1 MEDNNIVLEVN
12 HLKTSFFYGKKEG
25 KAVDDV
31 SFKVKRGE
39 ILGIVGESGSG
50 KSVTAMSIMSL
61 LRNTTGKVMGGDV
74 IFMNQNLLALSD
86 KEMRAI
92 RGKHISMVFQE
103 PMTSLNPVLTVGEQ
117 IEETIIQ
124 HEKVSK
130 KEAWAR
136 AKELLDVVQIPLS
149 EKRLKEYPHQLSGG
163 MRQRVMIAMGLCCN
177 PDLIIADEP
186 TTALDVTIQMQILEL
201 FKSLRDKYNMSIIL
215 ITHDMGVIAEMA
227 DNVMVMYAGC
237 MVEYGDTV
245 SVLKNPKHPYTKAL
259 MDAIPKLDEKQ
270 ETLNA
275 IPGVLPGLMNLPE
288 GCRFNPRCKYAADK
302 CRHERPEEYVKEG
315 RTVYC
320 WKVLE
325 EEKEGL
331 LWKNYLK

>member
-25 KAVDDV
+25 KSVDDV

-50 KSVTAMSIMSL
+50 KSVMAMSIMGL
-61 LRNTTGKVMGGDV
+61 LRNTTGKVMDGDV
-74 IFMNQNLLALSD
+74 IFMNQDLLALTD
-86 KEMRAI
+86 KEMRTI

-117 IEETIIQ
+117 IAETIIQ

-130 KEAWAR
+130 KEAWVR
-136 AKELLDVVQIPLS
+136 AKELLNVVQIPLS

-163 MRQRVMIAMGLCCN
+163 MRQRVMIAIGLCCN

-186 TTALDVTIQMQILEL
+186 TTALDVTIQMQILGL
-201 FKSLRDKYNMSIIL
+201 LKSLRDKYNMTIIL

-237 MVEYGDTV
+237 MVEYGDTIKI
-245 SVLKNPKHPYTKAL
+245 LKNPKHPYTKLLMKAL
-259 MDAIPKLDEKQ
+259 PRKTKTEGRLQTIDGSVPRLTENIP
-270 ETLNA
+270 
-275 IPGVLPGLMNLPE
+275 
-288 GCRFNPRCKYAADK
+288 GCRFENRCSYTMDI
-302 CRHERPEEYVKEG
+302 CRAEDPNSIMVSESHSFRCHLQKGGKE
-315 RTVYC
+315 
-320 WKVLE
+320 
-325 EEKEGL
+325 
-331 LWKNYLK
+331 